1 MPPPALLDELLEEF
15 FLRLPPDELDHL
27 VRASSVC
34 KPWRRLIAGRGFRR
48 RYLKSNG
55 APPVLGLLHNGGRT
69 LPHRPRFVPT
79 SGFRPAAFYLPGWF
93 AEFSVLLVWD
103 PVTGDRRHVPTPKM
117 AIGVRFGAAVL
128 CAAQGCDHSGCQG
141 GPFSVAIVAVDVG
154 PGREISACLYSSE
167 TGTWS
172 QLASIQHPHDYP
184 YYWAKHMR
192 SFLVGDA
199 LYFISIKNKI
209 IEYRLGTRRLLLF
222 DLLPNGRA
230 MISGKLV
237 MAEDGGLGFANPDGA
252 KLTLWSSRRGR
263 PAPTEL

>member
-1 MPPPALLDELLEEF
+1 M
-15 FLRLPPDELDHL
+15 
-27 VRASSVC
+27 
-34 KPWRRLIAGRGFRR
+34 
-48 RYLKSNG
+48 
-55 APPVLGLLHNGGRT
+55 
-69 LPHRPRFVPT
+69 
-79 SGFRPAAFYLPGWF
+79 
-93 AEFSVLLVWD
+93 
-103 PVTGDRRHVPTPKM
+103 TGDRRHVPTPKM

-141 GPFSVAIVAVDVG
+141 GPFSVAIVAVG